1 MQGIPT
7 LHVIKS
13 YKNWLIL
20 ASFSTQTELL
30 DLKMD
35 RDAYNFVSIQTQFVE
50 IFELSLTLIE
60 LV

>member
-1 MQGIPT
+1 
-7 LHVIKS
+7 
-13 YKNWLIL
+13 
-20 ASFSTQTELL
+20 
-30 DLKMD
+30 MD